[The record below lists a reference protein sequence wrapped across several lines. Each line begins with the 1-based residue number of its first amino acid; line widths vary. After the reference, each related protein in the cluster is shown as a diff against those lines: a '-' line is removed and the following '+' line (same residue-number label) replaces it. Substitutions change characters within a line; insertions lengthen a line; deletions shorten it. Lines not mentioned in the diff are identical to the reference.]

1 MKWNKKGKRLS
12 AFLLALCMV
21 LSGSCLYTD
30 AKEEETDDVIYIA
43 NPGAPYPIPEKTCSW
58 VTDDPDVVHSGACVE
73 WIQLFLLQYYL
84 ETSNGPFN
92 ILGHEYEREGIYD
105 NDTTILVKMYQHD
118 VGLPENGVTDAATRE
133 SILAYWRK
141 LRQEQIKTDYT
152 DPTIEQFVIDVRKQD
167 DKGFQVYLVVD
178 DNRGVKRVVIEIWSD
193 EEGEAGKKETVYEA
207 DIPGNTITHTEAWS
221 DHHDQKGTYEIRV
234 TVEDYAHRHQTVQKS
249 TVRQD
254 SATEATTISGIPT
267 TEEVTTTET
276 PTTEKVTTTEA
287 PTTEKVTTTQAPTTE
302 MVTTTQVTT
311 VEKVTPIQASTT
323 EKTATTGNSQTTE
336 QVIKVQENT
345 TAATTEYAQTATTQK
360 TNASKKQ
367 PQAKKKAT
375 LKRPTIRVYKKRAGK
390 NIRYLQIQLKQ
401 YQGDMVD
408 IYLKKQK
415 GSYQKLKLKNN
426 SIKKLKKKVNLQY
439 TLKKQTIWLKV
450 RTYKKKG
457 KQTIYSSYSK
467 TVRIRW

>member
-1 MKWNKKGKRLS
+1 MKWNKKGKRLL

-30 AKEEETDDVIYIA
+30 AKEEETDDVIYVA

-58 VTDDPDVVHSGACVE
+58 VIDDPDVVQSGACVE
-73 WIQLFLLQYYL
+73 WIQFFLVEYFTYTSGGLG
-84 ETSNGPFN
+84 ET
-92 ILGHEYEREGIYD
+92 LDHEYEREGIYD
-105 NDTTILVKMYQHD
+105 NDTTLLVKRYQHD
-118 VGLPENGVTDAATRE
+118 VGLPENGVTDAATRDAM
-133 SILAYWRK
+133 LADWRELK
-141 LRQEQIKTDYT
+141 QEQIKTDYT
-152 DPTIEQFVIDVRKQD
+152 DPTIEQFDITGQD
-167 DKGFQVYLVVD
+167 DNGFQVYVVVD
-178 DNRGVKRVVIEIWSD
+178 DNRGVKRVVIEIWSE
-193 EEGEAGKKETVYEA
+193 EEGETGKKETVYEA
-207 DIPGNTITHTEAWS
+207 DIPGYTITHTEAWS
-221 DHHDQKGTYEIRV
+221 DHQDQKGTYEIKV
-234 TVEDYAHRHQTVQKS
+234 TVEDYNHRQKTVQQS
-249 TVRQD
+249 MIRQD
-254 SATEATTISGIPT
+254 GATEATTTS
-267 TEEVTTTET
+267 EM
-276 PTTEKVTTTEA
+276 PTTEKVTTTEVPTTEKVTTTQV

-302 MVTTTQVTT
+302 
-311 VEKVTPIQASTT
+311 
-323 EKTATTGNSQTTE
+323 KTATTGESQTTE
-336 QVIKVQENT
+336 QVTKVQENT
-345 TAATTEYAQTATTQK
+345 TATITEYVQTATTQK
-360 TNASKKQ
+360 TNVSKKQ

-415 GSYQKLKLKNN
+415 GSYQKLKLKNH

-457 KQTIYSSYSK
+457 KQKIYSSYSK

>member
-12 AFLLALCMV
+12 AFLLALCLV

-30 AKEEETDDVIYIA
+30 AEEEETDDVIYIA

-58 VTDDPDVVHSGACVE
+58 VTDDPDVVQSGTCVE
-73 WIQLFLLQYYL
+73 WIQLFLVDYYL
-84 ETSNGPFN
+84 ETTNGPFN

-105 NDTTILVKMYQHD
+105 NDTTILVKKYQHD
-118 VGLPENGVTDAATRE
+118 VGLPENGVTDAVTRE
-133 SILAYWRK
+133 SMLAYWRK

-152 DPTIEQFVIDVRKQD
+152 DPTIEQFDIDVRKQD
-167 DKGFQVYLVVD
+167 DKGFQVYVVVD
-178 DNRGVKRVVIEIWSD
+178 DNRGVKRVVIEIWSE

-207 DIPGNTITHTEAWS
+207 DIPGYTITHTEAWS
-221 DHHDQKGTYEIRV
+221 DHHDQEGYYEIKV
-234 TVEDYAHRHQTVQKS
+234 TVEDYAHRQRSAQQRIL
-249 TVRQD
+249 RQD
-254 SATEATTISGIPT
+254 GVAEATTMSGIPT
-267 TEEVTTTET
+267 TEEVTTTEA
-276 PTTEKVTTTEA
+276 PTTEKVTTTQAPTTEKATTIEKVTTTEA

-302 MVTTTQVTT
+302 
-311 VEKVTPIQASTT
+311 
-323 EKTATTGNSQTTE
+323 KTATTGSSQTME
-336 QVIKVQENT
+336 QVTKVQENT
-345 TAATTEYAQTATTQK
+345 TATTTEYGQTVTTQK
-360 TNASKKQ
+360 PNASKKQ

-457 KQTIYSSYSK
+457 NQTIYSSYSK